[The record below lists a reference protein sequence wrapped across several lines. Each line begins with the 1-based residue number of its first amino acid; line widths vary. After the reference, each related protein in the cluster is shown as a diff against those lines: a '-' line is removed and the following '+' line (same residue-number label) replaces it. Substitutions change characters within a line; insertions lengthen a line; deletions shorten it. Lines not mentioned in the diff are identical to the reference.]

1 MSKHNK
7 KKSGKTSKKRSL
19 NVVSKQMKLPP
30 MMIEATKSK
39 FLGEDIK
46 FGDIPDK
53 YTVADAKVTK
63 NWSNLKF
70 LEDNRDKDDAA
81 IKRLAE
87 SIKQFGQL
95 QPIIINEKGEIID
108 GQTRV
113 DACKLLGFPVL
124 YVTSK
129 GATIKEVI
137 LMNNIQRG
145 WLNRDYL
152 KCFCHSNHKNHLEYR
167 KIRDFLDAY
176 GLNHSVSIN
185 LLAGNFAY
193 QGGPASAAFK
203 TGKFQ
208 IKDLRKAEKYAS
220 QLKKLKAKVPNL
232 VLIGKFCMAWVR
244 VQNMISPSSE
254 GSWNIITAVKQME
267 KNSDKFMACNNQD
280 SWDVGV
286 LDAYNKGLNKKNK
299 IKITKDIG

>member
-1 MSKHNK
+1 MSKQSK
-7 KKSGKTSKKRSL
+7 KKSGKTSKKSSL

-46 FGDIPDK
+46 FGDITDK

-124 YVTSK
+124 YVISK

-152 KCFCHSNHKNHLEYR
+152 KCFCHSNHKKHLEYR
-167 KIRDFLDAY
+167 KIRAFLDAY

-208 IKDLRKAEKYAS
+208 IKDLRKAEKYGS

-232 VLIGKFCMAWVR
+232 VSIGKFCMAWVR
-244 VQNMISPSSE
+244 VQNTISSTSE
-254 GSWNIITAVKQME
+254 GSWNVITAIKNME
-267 KNSDKFMACNNQD
+267 KNSEKFIACNNQD

-286 LDAYNKGLNKKNK
+286 LEAYNKGLTLKNK
-299 IKITKDIG
+299 IKITKEVG

>member
-1 MSKHNK
+1 M
-7 KKSGKTSKKRSL
+7 SKKRRKSSV
-19 NVVSKQMKLPP
+19 NVVSKQMKLPSF
-30 MMIEATKSK
+30 MITATKAK
-39 FLGEDIK
+39 FLGHDVK
-46 FGDIPDK
+46 FDSYRDK
-53 YTVADAKVTK
+53 QTIANAKVTK
-63 NWSNLKF
+63 DWKSLQF
-70 LEDNRDKDDAA
+70 LEDNRDIDDGAV
-81 IKRLAE
+81 KRLAE
-87 SIKQFGQL
+87 SIQKFGQL
-95 QPIIINEKGEIID
+95 QPIVINEKWEVIE
-108 GQTRV
+108 GQHRV
-113 DACKLLGFPVL
+113 RACKLLGIPVL
-124 YVTSK
+124 YVISE

-145 WLNRDYL
+145 WLNKDYL
-152 KCFCHSNHKNHLEYR
+152 KCFCHLNHKSHDEYR
-167 KIRDFLDAY
+167 KMKTFFEDY
-176 GLNHSVSIN
+176 GLNFSVSIN

-220 QLKKLKAKVPNL
+220 QLKKLKAKVTNL

-267 KNSDKFMACNNQD
+267 KNSSMFMACNNQD